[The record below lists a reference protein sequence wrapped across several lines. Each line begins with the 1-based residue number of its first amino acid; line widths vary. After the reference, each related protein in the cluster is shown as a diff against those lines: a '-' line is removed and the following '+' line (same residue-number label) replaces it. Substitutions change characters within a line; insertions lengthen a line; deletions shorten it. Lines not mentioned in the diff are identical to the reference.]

1 MNTIQIYSRVS
12 ETKVISYTKKVSSA
26 KQKAIFQ
33 RYAKTYR
40 LAYGHWPSDHSL
52 SLELKEY
59 GGVNLG
65 TLKNW
70 MAETQN
76 NF

>member
-1 MNTIQIYSRVS
+1 MNTIQIYSRLS
-12 ETKVISYTKKVSSA
+12 ETKVIQYTKKVSSA

-40 LAYGHWPSDHSL
+40 LAYGVWPSDHSL

-59 GGVNLG
+59 GGISLA
-65 TLKNW
+65 TLKIW
-70 MAETQN
+70 LDEIK
-76 NF
+76 FIL